1 MRKLDKNKFKGGI
14 FGLLVGDALGVPY
27 EFYKSKEI
35 PSIDE
40 IEYEP
45 PKGFKKSYDVPS
57 GTWSDDGAQ
66 ALCLLESLITKKM
79 FDIYNFAERLRKW
92 IDEGLWAVDNIVFDI
107 GSQTR
112 SALLS
117 YERGESPL
125 KSGFINPNGKGNG
138 ALMRVL
144 PLALWHKG
152 TDKELVKDA
161 HMQCLVTHGHICNQV
176 CCAFYCLIARELLY
190 NNNFET
196 AYKNALTKIKT
207 IYSNMPE
214 YKQELELNIRPND
227 TIEGKGTGYVI
238 DCLKSAL
245 MVINQSTSYEE
256 VVKKAISLGN
266 DTDTTAAVAGGLAGI
281 IYGYENIPTRWIDG
295 LRNKETVEILLK
307 SYGI

>member
-1 MRKLDKNKFKGGI
+1 MNKLDKNKFRGGI

-35 PSIDE
+35 PNLDK

-45 PKGFKKSYDVPS
+45 PEGFEKSYNVPS

-66 ALCLLESLITKKM
+66 ALCLLESLITKKI
-79 FDIYNFAERLRKW
+79 FDIYDFAERLRKW

-161 HMQCLVTHGHICNQV
+161 HTQCLVTHAHICNQV
-176 CCAFYCLIARELLY
+176 CCAFYCLIARELLC
-190 NNNFET
+190 NNGFQT

-214 YKQELELNIRPND
+214 YKQELELNIRSND
-227 TIEGKGTGYVI
+227 TIEGKGTGYVV
-238 DCLKSAL
+238 DCLKSAF
-245 MVINQSTSYEE
+245 MVINQSNSYEE

-281 IYGYENIPTRWIDG
+281 IYGYENIPTRWIDR
-295 LRNKETVEILLK
+295 LRNKEAVGILLK

>member
-1 MRKLDKNKFKGGI
+1 MSKLDKNKFKGGI
-14 FGLLVGDALGVPY
+14 FGLLAGDALGVPY

-245 MVINQSTSYEE
+245 MVIDQSNSYEE